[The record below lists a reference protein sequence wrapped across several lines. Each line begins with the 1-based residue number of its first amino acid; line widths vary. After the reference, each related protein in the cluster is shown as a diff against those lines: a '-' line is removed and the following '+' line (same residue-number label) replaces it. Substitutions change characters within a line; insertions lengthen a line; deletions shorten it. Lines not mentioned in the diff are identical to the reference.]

1 VVPQAVS
8 APPEII
14 KHTSELMN
22 RIILSLLLCTSVAAF
37 GQTPT
42 AAITAEE
49 LKAHVKYLASDELEG
64 RGSGTEGNRK
74 AAAYIADQMKQYGL
88 KPAGDN
94 GTYFQTFEF
103 TASVKLGKANQC
115 ILEGSALPGGK
126 SELSVDTDFRPL
138 GFTTN
143 VSVTG
148 PIVFVG
154 YGISA
159 PDNKYD
165 EYKGL
170 DVNGKIVVA
179 LRFGPDG
186 DDVHSD
192 LNKFT
197 SLRNKARTAREK
209 GATALVVI
217 SGPVDDADDNL
228 IKLSYDQSFASSGI
242 PAISLK
248 RSVVEKLITAG
259 GKDLKTIQEEIRKN
273 RQPQSVQIDNVTMS
287 LATEVEHVKARS
299 ANVIGYLEGNDPHM
313 KNEAVILGAH
323 FDHLGYGG
331 PGSGSLVPDAH
342 EIHNGADDNASG
354 SAALL
359 ELEQA
364 FADQKQ
370 SLKRS
375 MIFTAFTGEELG
387 TLGSSYYVNHPF
399 FPLDKTIAMVNM
411 DMVGRLEGKSLT
423 VYGTGTS
430 PRWNDLVAKYNNDS
444 TFTLKLIPDGIGP
457 SDHSQFYGKDIPV
470 LFLFTGTHNDYH
482 KPSDDWDKIN
492 YEGEEKVTRYVYGI
506 VKELDGDSARPMFTR
521 TASTAATGG
530 GDSRGFNVTLGIVP
544 DYGEGTNGMKIGST
558 RPSGPAEKAGLM
570 AGDVIVMMAGKK
582 VLNIYDYMGVLG
594 ELKAGQ
600 EIDVEVA
607 REGKMIKV
615 KAIME
620 KRR

>member
-1 VVPQAVS
+1 
-8 APPEII
+8 
-14 KHTSELMN
+14 MN
-22 RIILSLLLCTSVAAF
+22 RVLLSLFLCTSVAAF

-42 AAITAEE
+42 AAITVEE

-74 AAAYIADQMKQYGL
+74 AAAYIAERMKQYGL

-103 TASVKLGKANQC
+103 TASVKLGNTNKC
-115 ILEGSALPGGK
+115 VLEGSGVAGSK
-126 SELSVDTDFRPL
+126 AELEVDTDFRPL

-143 VSVTG
+143 ASVAG
-148 PIVFVG
+148 PIIFIG

-165 EYKGL
+165 EYKDL
-170 DVNGKIVVA
+170 DVNGKIVIA

-186 DDVHSD
+186 DDMHSD

-209 GATALVVI
+209 GAVGLVVI
-217 SGPVDDADDNL
+217 SGPVDDPDDNL

-242 PAISLK
+242 PAITMK
-248 RSVVEKLITAG
+248 RSVVEKLIAAG
-259 GKDLKTIQEEIRKN
+259 GKDLKTVQEEIKKS
-273 RQPQSVQIDNVTMS
+273 RQPQNVQINNVTMS
-287 LATEVEHVKARS
+287 LTAEVEHVKATS
-299 ANVIGYLEGNDPHM
+299 ANVVGYLEGNDPQL
-313 KNEAVILGAH
+313 KNEAIVIGAH
-323 FDHLGYGG
+323 FDHLGFGG
-331 PGSGSLVPDAH
+331 PGSGSLAPDAH
-342 EIHNGADDNASG
+342 EIHNGADDNGSG

-364 FADQKQ
+364 FGAEHQ

-375 MIFTAFTGEELG
+375 IIFTAFTGEELG

-399 FPLDKTIAMVNM
+399 FPLDKTVAMVNM

-430 PRWNDLVAKYNNDS
+430 PRWNDLAATYNKDS
-444 TFTLKLIPDGIGP
+444 SFTLKLIPDGIGP

-470 LFLFTGTHNDYH
+470 LFFFTGTHNDYH

-492 YEGEEKVTRYVYGI
+492 YEGEEKVTRYIYNI
-506 VKELDGDSARPMFTR
+506 VKELDGDSVRPAFTR
-521 TASTAATGG
+521 TVSTTASGG

-544 DYGEGTNGMKIGST
+544 DYGEGKDGMKIGST
-558 RPSGPAEKAGLM
+558 RAGGPAEKAGLK
-570 AGDVIVMMAGKK
+570 AGDLIVMMAGKK
-582 VLNIYDYMGVLG
+582 VLNIYDYMGILG

-600 EIDVEVA
+600 EIDVEVM
-607 REGKMIKV
+607 REGKSVNV
-615 KAIME
+615 KATME